1 MKHEVFHGSKARRQ
15 RVNDPEGT
23 KRNIIEVATEEFAGK
38 GFSGARVDDIAARI
52 KTSKRMIYYYFGSK
66 EGLYIAVLEEAYR
79 SIRSFEA
86 ALDLGRQKP
95 EEALRALVAFTF
107 DYHNAHPGFVRLI
120 MNENIL
126 NGAYITRSKAIARLN
141 VPIIDAT
148 RDLLVRGQREGVFRR
163 DLDPIELHMSISALS
178 FYNVSN
184 RTTFS
189 TIFKRDMTSPKA
201 LAARRAQVIDII
213 LRYVKA

>member
-1 MKHEVFHGSKARRQ
+1 
-15 RVNDPEGT
+15 
-23 KRNIIEVATEEFAGK
+23 
-38 GFSGARVDDIAARI
+38 
-52 KTSKRMIYYYFGSK
+52 
-66 EGLYIAVLEEAYR
+66 
-79 SIRSFEA
+79 
-86 ALDLGRQKP
+86 
-95 EEALRALVAFTF
+95 
-107 DYHNAHPGFVRLI
+107 

-126 NGAYITRSKAIARLN
+126 NGAYVTRSKAIPRLN

-148 RDLLVRGQREGVFRR
+148 RDLLVRGQRDGIFRR

-189 TIFKRDMTSPKA
+189 TIFKRDMISPRA